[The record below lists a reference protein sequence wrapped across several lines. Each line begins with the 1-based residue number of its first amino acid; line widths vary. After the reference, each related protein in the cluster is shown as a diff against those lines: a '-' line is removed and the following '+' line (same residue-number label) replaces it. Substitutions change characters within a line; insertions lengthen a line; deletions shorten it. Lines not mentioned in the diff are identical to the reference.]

1 MLRLSP
7 VQHKSAGLR
16 SCCADDAVAVSS
28 SGCFRCRGP
37 LRPVDIGDDG
47 HGLQRERLCAAGWDR
62 AHPSF
67 SAEKLERSLTRSVT
81 SVGRAPG
88 ESNAPAPAPSCSNQR
103 SALCRRGG
111 SSSARMLP
119 NARKPCA
126 TMCAGKR
133 SMYRT
138 LTDAVHSRAE
148 GGGCFRPPQT
158 YLVPY
163 GPTLLA
169 CCVELHRRLN
179 PIKS

>member
-81 SVGRAPG
+81 SVGRGARRVQRPCPCPLVL
-88 ESNAPAPAPSCSNQR
+88 ESAQR
-103 SALCRRGG
+103 SLPSRRVVV
-111 SSSARMLP
+111 
-119 NARKPCA
+119 RKDV
-126 TMCAGKR
+126 TE
-133 SMYRT
+133 RT
-138 LTDAVHSRAE
+138 ETVRDDVRREEVDVQDANPKFSLAITAMPSLLNHSGQKAFSKSVHVA
-148 GGGCFRPPQT
+148 
-158 YLVPY
+158 
-163 GPTLLA
+163 
-169 CCVELHRRLN
+169 LHRRVAL
-179 PIKS
+179 

>member
-81 SVGRAPG
+81 SVGRGARRVQRPCPCPLVL
-88 ESNAPAPAPSCSNQR
+88 ESAQR
-103 SALCRRGG
+103 SLPSRRVVV
-111 SSSARMLP
+111 
-119 NARKPCA
+119 RKDVTERTETVRDDVRREEVDVQDA
-126 TMCAGKR
+126 NRRR
-133 SMYRT
+133 S
-138 LTDAVHSRAE
+138 
-148 GGGCFRPPQT
+148 
-158 YLVPY
+158 
-163 GPTLLA
+163 
-169 CCVELHRRLN
+169 
-179 PIKS
+179 